1 MAVARRIGIM
11 GGTFDPI
18 HLGHLVTAE
27 QARADLGLDEV
38 VFVPAGQPWQK
49 DETTPPEHRYL
60 MTVLATAANPA
71 FMISRLEIERQGP
84 TYTVDTLRAM
94 RAACPDDE
102 LFFITGADAIVNIL
116 TWKAADECLAL
127 AEFVAAT
134 RPGHDVATLHA
145 QGLAD
150 RLIFLDV
157 PALAISS
164 TDVRE
169 RFRAGRSVRYLIP
182 REVEE
187 YARKHGLYG
196 TLGHHVALGGL
207 PGRALPRAAPPRPGA
222 EGAAGGR
229 GRYDRR

>member
-1 MAVARRIGIM
+1 MSESDAERRLGIM

-38 VFVPAGQPWQK
+38 VFVPAGRPWQK
-49 DETTPPEHRYL
+49 DGTTPAGHRYL
-60 MTVLATAANPA
+60 MTVLATAANPS
-71 FMISRLEIERQGP
+71 FTISRIEIDRHGP
-84 TYTVDTLRAM
+84 TYTVETLRAVR
-94 RAACPDDE
+94 RARPDDH

-116 TWKAADECLAL
+116 TWKDADECLEL
-127 AEFVAAT
+127 ADFVAAT
-134 RPGHDVATLHA
+134 RPGHDTV
-145 QGLAD
+145 GLTELGVAD
-150 RLIFLDV
+150 RVTFLDV

-169 RFRAGRSVRYLIP
+169 RFSAGRSVRYLIP

-196 TLGHHVALGGL
+196 TVGHGL
-207 PGRALPRAAPPRPGA
+207 RWDGL
-222 EGAAGGR
+222 E
-229 GRYDRR
+229 